1 MPNKTCT
8 KCGIEK
14 HLADFQKL
22 KQDASLDEIIAL
34 GKWAEKQKAG

>member
-8 KCGIEK
+8 KCGIVISNR
-14 HLADFQKL
+14 ANTM